1 MGLRE
6 WLIILGGVVLLLIIA
21 DGIRRMR
28 KDKSQEPEALDLEEL
43 DPEEQARREQIR
55 RELPNGG
62 ARVIKTH
69 TAETFNDPVPV
80 LCREVD
86 APMPEASEQEHSDIG
101 DHLGTGQH
109 FDMDQD
115 DYASED
121 RFTKSDAI
129 APDGQSRSD
138 VYTEADTAESSEHDS
153 SLDNTDSSYF
163 DAFCQPD
170 YPEDELVESDQ
181 INSEVATAELI
192 TQDVIEVAA
201 EETVTSSTLE
211 VEAEQSD
218 SVEDRELMSVDAR
231 AAIEIETESFDGID
245 VSSFDQNA
253 SIPVAEMMM
262 EQDILMPEA
271 VLGIEGLSESE
282 LGTQS
287 VSPNTDS
294 MIDIEDLEPLVSEQ
308 PKVSERAEENDL
320 VDNERS
326 DTAQLDVESSELEL
340 EAAFAAEQAKLQEVA
355 AETVVE
361 EIIVEEVQTDPE
373 PEDPVKAAA
382 RRIMGKHT
390 GPRPS
395 EKIALENKKPVLPTQ
410 RKDGTGKAKRVR
422 AADRVA
428 PAVRKPRFEAA
439 KVPAPKAAVPDA
451 KAQKATQLKERPVAH
466 KPLLTEAQERSQ
478 FSDASELLIMHVKSK
493 NPEGFAGS
501 TLLHIA
507 LACGMQ
513 VGEMQ
518 VFHRFNQMSSGA
530 KIQFSMMSSVNPGTF
545 DIDNIDDLYVPGV
558 SFIMALPAP
567 GISQECF
574 TMMLETAKVI
584 VKNLNGEL
592 RDENRSVMT
601 PQTIEHYRQRIQD
614 FERRRQIAD
623 KAVRH

>member
-109 FDMDQD
+109 FDMGQD

-121 RFTKSDAI
+121 RYTESDAI

-138 VYTEADTAESSEHDS
+138 AYTESDIAESSEHDS

-170 YPEDELVESDQ
+170 YPETESVESDQ
-181 INSEVATAELI
+181 VNSEAAAAEFI
-192 TQDVIEVAA
+192 AQDVVT
-201 EETVTSSTLE
+201 EETATEYTLE
-211 VEAEQSD
+211 EEVENND
-218 SVEDRELMSVDAR
+218 FVEESELVFVDAR
-231 AAIEIETESFDGID
+231 APLEAETELMDGID

-262 EQDILMPEA
+262 EQDILIPEA
-271 VLGIEGLSESE
+271 ILEVEGISESE
-282 LGTQS
+282 LGAQS
-287 VSPNTDS
+287 MSPNTDS
-294 MIDIEDLEPLVSEQ
+294 MIGIDNPEPLELEQ
-308 PKVSERAEENDL
+308 PKISEQAEESDL

-326 DTAQLDVESSELEL
+326 DTELLDVESSELEL
-340 EAAFAAEQAKLQEVA
+340 EAAFAAEQAKLQEVV

-361 EIIVEEVQTDPE
+361 ETLVEEAQPDPE

-395 EKIALENKKPVLPTQ
+395 EKITLENKKPVLPTQ
-410 RKDGTGKAKRVR
+410 RKDRAGKAKRVR

-428 PAVRKPRFEAA
+428 PAVRKAQSEA
-439 KVPAPKAAVPDA
+439 VPASKIAVPEA
-451 KAQKATQLKERPVAH
+451 RAQKATQLKEKPVAH
-466 KPLLTEAQERSQ
+466 KPLLTETEERSQ

-584 VKNLNGEL
+584 MKNLNGEL

-601 PQTIEHYRQRIQD
+601 PQTIEHYRQRIQE
-614 FERRRQIAD
+614 FERRRQIVD
-623 KAVRH
+623 KEARH

>member
-69 TAETFNDPVPV
+69 TADTFNDPVPV

-86 APMPEASEQEHSDIG
+86 APMPESSEQKHSDIG
-101 DHLGTGQH
+101 DHLGTGQR

-121 RFTKSDAI
+121 RDTENDVVAPDGRSKSDA
-129 APDGQSRSD
+129 
-138 VYTEADTAESSEHDS
+138 YTETDTVESSEHNS

-170 YPEDELVESDQ
+170 YPEAESVESDQ
-181 INSEVATAELI
+181 VNSESATAEPI
-192 TQDVIEVAA
+192 AQDVATEETTTEYPLEEEVEDNDFA
-201 EETVTSSTLE
+201 EESELVSVDARTPLE
-211 VEAEQSD
+211 VEAES
-218 SVEDRELMSVDAR
+218 L
-231 AAIEIETESFDGID
+231 DGID

-271 VLGIEGLSESE
+271 ILEVEGISESE
-282 LGTQS
+282 LGAQS
-287 VSPNTDS
+287 MSPNTDS
-294 MIDIEDLEPLVSEQ
+294 MIGIDDLEPLELEQ
-308 PKVSERAEENDL
+308 PKVSEQAEESGF

-326 DTAQLDVESSELEL
+326 DTEPLDVESSELEL

-355 AETVVE
+355 TETVVE
-361 EIIVEEVQTDPE
+361 ETVVEAVQPDPE

-428 PAVRKPRFEAA
+428 PAVRKARSEAA
-439 KVPAPKAAVPDA
+439 KTPAPKTAVPEA
-451 KAQKATQLKERPVAH
+451 KTQKATQLKERPVAH
-466 KPLLTEAQERSQ
+466 KPLLTETQERSQ
-478 FSDASELLIMHVKSK
+478 FSDASELLIIHVKSK
-493 NPEGFAGS
+493 TPEGFAGS

-601 PQTIEHYRQRIQD
+601 PQTIEHYRQRIQE

-623 KAVRH
+623 KTVRG

>member
-69 TAETFNDPVPV
+69 TADTFNDPVPV

-101 DHLGTGQH
+101 DHLGTGQR

-121 RFTKSDAI
+121 RYTENDVIAPDDRSKSDA
-129 APDGQSRSD
+129 
-138 VYTEADTAESSEHDS
+138 YTETDTVESSEHNS

-170 YPEDELVESDQ
+170 YPEAESVESDQ
-181 INSEVATAELI
+181 VNSEAATAEFI
-192 TQDVIEVAA
+192 AQDVVT
-201 EETVTSSTLE
+201 EETATEYPLEEEVENNDFVEESELVSVDVRASLE
-211 VEAEQSD
+211 VE
-218 SVEDRELMSVDAR
+218 
-231 AAIEIETESFDGID
+231 TESLDGVD

-271 VLGIEGLSESE
+271 ILEVEGISESE
-282 LGTQS
+282 LGAQS
-287 VSPNTDS
+287 MSPNTDS
-294 MIDIEDLEPLVSEQ
+294 MIGIDDLEPLELEQ
-308 PKVSERAEENDL
+308 PKVSEQAEESGF

-326 DTAQLDVESSELEL
+326 DTEQLDVESSELEL

-355 AETVVE
+355 TETVAEETVVE
-361 EIIVEEVQTDPE
+361 EVQSDPE

-395 EKIALENKKPVLPTQ
+395 EKVALENKKPVLPTQ
-410 RKDGTGKAKRVR
+410 RKDGAGKAKRVR

-428 PAVRKPRFEAA
+428 PAVRKARPEMA
-439 KVPAPKAAVPDA
+439 KTPAPKAAVPEA
-451 KAQKATQLKERPVAH
+451 RTQKATQLKEKPVAH
-466 KPLLTEAQERSQ
+466 KPLLTETQERSQ

-601 PQTIEHYRQRIQD
+601 PQTIEHYRQRIQE

-623 KAVRH
+623 KAARH